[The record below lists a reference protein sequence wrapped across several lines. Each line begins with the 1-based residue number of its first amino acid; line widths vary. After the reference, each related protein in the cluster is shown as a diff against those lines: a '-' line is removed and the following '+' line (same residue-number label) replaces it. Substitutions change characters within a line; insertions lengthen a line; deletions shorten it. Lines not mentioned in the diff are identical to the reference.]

1 MRKIYIIEDNTEML
15 ELLTIM
21 LKDINCEL
29 VTFNNAK
36 TAIDKL
42 EYEKPDLILCDLL
55 MPEYDGFKFLKEIK
69 NDNNHKDIKVIM
81 LSVVADKK
89 IIDDIMQLGADYF
102 LSKPFRVTE
111 LLSLIKKALGVSGNG
126 KAVQ

>member
-1 MRKIYIIEDNTEML
+1 MKKIYIIEDNTEML
-15 ELLTIM
+15 ELLTIV

-36 TAIDKL
+36 TAFDKL
-42 EYEKPDLILCDLL
+42 DYEKPDLILCDLL

-69 NDNNHKDIKVIM
+69 KDDNHKDVKVIM

-89 IIDDIMQLGADYF
+89 IIEDIMQLGADYF
-102 LSKPFRVTE
+102 LSKPFRVAE
-111 LLSLIKKALGVSGNG
+111 LLNLIKHSLGVNGNG
-126 KAVQ
+126 